1 MDKIA
6 LSTDL
11 VNGILQY
18 LGNQKWIEVAALI
31 NGIQQQAAAQGA
43 PAPEAAPAE
52 AAPAADAPAA

>member
-1 MDKIA
+1 MDKLT

-18 LGNQKWIEVAALI
+18 LGSRPFVEVAGLI
-31 NGIQQQAAAQGA
+31 NEIQTQAAAQGA

-52 AAPAADAPAA
+52 PEAPKE